1 MNNKEKNDQQET
13 EEKIEKEEIIENKDE
28 NLEESNSTKNDETQ
42 VEADSTEEENEES
55 EEERLQEEV
64 RTLKEDKIRVLAEME
79 NLRKRFDREKIDSI
93 KYGSVN
99 FARDILSPGDNLER
113 ALSAINQEEDHPQ
126 SIKNLIEGLKMV
138 QKEFSSALEK
148 NGISK
153 INSMNE
159 KFDPN
164 LHQAMMEVERDDL
177 DEGIVVQEIQ
187 TGYIMHDRLLRP
199 AMVGVSKK
207 PKQNNTADSKDEKEP
222 KNKDLKS
229 PKT

>member
-1 MNNKEKNDQQET
+1 MKKEKENSQQNTKEIHEN
-13 EEKIEKEEIIENKDE
+13 EELVEEIKEESKSEDFN
-28 NLEESNSTKNDETQ
+28 
-42 VEADSTEEENEES
+42 EEENEH
-55 EEERLQEEV
+55 EEEASETEDEKLLEEI
-64 RTLKEDKIRVLAEME
+64 RTLKEEKIRVLAEME

-93 KYGSVN
+93 KYGSVG

-113 ALSAINQEEDHPQ
+113 ALSAINPEEDHSQ

-138 QKEFSSALEK
+138 QKELSSALEK
-148 NGISK
+148 NGVIK
-153 INSMNE
+153 INTVNQ

-187 TGYIMHDRLLRP
+187 TGYMMHDRLLRP

-207 PKQNNTADSKDEKEP
+207 TKQEKASRADNEKKNNDKD
-222 KNKDLKS
+222 
-229 PKT
+229 

>member
-1 MNNKEKNDQQET
+1 MSKKEKNDQQET
-13 EEKIEKEEIIENKDE
+13 KEKIEKEEIIENKDE
-28 NLEESNSTKNDETQ
+28 NLEESNSTKDDGPQ

-159 KFDPN
+159 KFNPN

-187 TGYIMHDRLLRP
+187 TGYMMHDRLLRP

-207 PKQNNTADSKDEKEP
+207 PKQNNTADSQDEKEP
-222 KNKDLKS
+222 KNKD
-229 PKT
+229 

>member
-1 MNNKEKNDQQET
+1 MNNKAKNDQQET
-13 EEKIEKEEIIENKDE
+13 KEKIEKEEIIENKDE
-28 NLEESNSTKNDETQ
+28 NLEESNSTKNDEPQ

-187 TGYIMHDRLLRP
+187 TGYMMHDRLLRP

-207 PKQNNTADSKDEKEP
+207 PKKNNISDSQDEKEP
-222 KNKDLKS
+222 KNKD
-229 PKT
+229 

>member
-13 EEKIEKEEIIENKDE
+13 KEKIEKEEIIENKDE

-55 EEERLQEEV
+55 EEERLQEEI

-164 LHQAMMEVERDDL
+164 LHQAMMEVEKDDL

-187 TGYIMHDRLLRP
+187 TGYMMHDRLLRP

-207 PKQNNTADSKDEKEP
+207 PKQNNTSDSQDEKEP
-222 KNKDLKS
+222 KNKD
-229 PKT
+229 

>member
-1 MNNKEKNDQQET
+1 MNNKEKNDQKET

-28 NLEESNSTKNDETQ
+28 NLEESNSTKNDEPQ

-64 RTLKEDKIRVLAEME
+64 RALKEDKIRVLAEME

-187 TGYIMHDRLLRP
+187 TGYMMHDRLLRP

-207 PKQNNTADSKDEKEP
+207 PQQNKTSDSQNENET
-222 KNKDLKS
+222 KNKDQK
-229 PKT
+229 

>member
-1 MNNKEKNDQQET
+1 MSKKEKSDQQET
-13 EEKIEKEEIIENKDE
+13 KEKIEKEEIIENKDE
-28 NLEESNSTKNDETQ
+28 SLAESNSTKNDEPQ

-187 TGYIMHDRLLRP
+187 TGYMMHDRLLRP

-207 PKQNNTADSKDEKEP
+207 PKQNNTSDSEDEKEP
-222 KNKDLKS
+222 NNKD
-229 PKT
+229 

>member
-187 TGYIMHDRLLRP
+187 TGYMMHDRLLRP

-207 PKQNNTADSKDEKEP
+207 PKQNNTADSQDEKEP
-222 KNKDLKS
+222 KNKD
-229 PKT
+229 

>member
-13 EEKIEKEEIIENKDE
+13 KEKIEKEEITENKDE
-28 NLEESNSTKNDETQ
+28 NLEESDLTKNDEPQ

-64 RTLKEDKIRVLAEME
+64 RALKEDKIRVLAEME

-187 TGYIMHDRLLRP
+187 TGYMMHDRLLRP

-207 PKQNNTADSKDEKEP
+207 PKQNNTSDSEDEKEP
-222 KNKDLKS
+222 KNKD
-229 PKT
+229 

>member
-13 EEKIEKEEIIENKDE
+13 KEKIEKEEIIENKDE
-28 NLEESNSTKNDETQ
+28 NLEESDLTKNDEPQ
-42 VEADSTEEENEES
+42 VEADSTEEENEENAES

-64 RTLKEDKIRVLAEME
+64 RALKEDKIRVLAEME

-164 LHQAMMEVERDDL
+164 LHQAMMEVERDDI
-177 DEGIVVQEIQ
+177 DEGIIVQEIQ
-187 TGYIMHDRLLRP
+187 TGYMMHDRLLRP

-207 PKQNNTADSKDEKEP
+207 PQQNKTSDSQNEKET
-222 KNKDLKS
+222 KNKDQK
-229 PKT
+229 

>member
-1 MNNKEKNDQQET
+1 MSKKEQNDQQET
-13 EEKIEKEEIIENKDE
+13 KEKIEKEEIIENKDE
-28 NLEESNSTKNDETQ
+28 NLEESNSTKNDEPQ

-187 TGYIMHDRLLRP
+187 TGYMMHDRLLRP

-207 PKQNNTADSKDEKEP
+207 PKQNNTSDSQDEKET
-222 KNKDLKS
+222 KNKD
-229 PKT
+229 